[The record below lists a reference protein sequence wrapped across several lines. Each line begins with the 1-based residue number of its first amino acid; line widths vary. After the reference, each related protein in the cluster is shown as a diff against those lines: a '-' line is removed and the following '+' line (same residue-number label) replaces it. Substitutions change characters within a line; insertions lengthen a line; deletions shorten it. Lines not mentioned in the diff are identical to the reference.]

1 MKLTEWVL
9 KNPKSFWAVLAVF
22 LVLAGVALIV
32 TPMRMMPSLESPILG
47 VVTRSE
53 GNPATIEEQITIPIE
68 ETVKDLSH
76 IRTVKAASTM
86 NTSLVLIQYEWGTD
100 MQQAKSLL
108 LTKVSEFENKLK
120 VSHEKPVVITVDP
133 LNLPVVVYG
142 FTGTGT
148 LNTGTGSLGTG
159 SGSLDKLRKDVEKL
173 ADSIRIGSGL
183 SSSENRGI
191 RAALVGGGKFSLSE
205 LSNVFISG
213 KIDYQAETVNFS
225 EGVDEQ
231 SIDEESGTG
240 SMLVEASSS
249 DMAVE
254 KDMEMFS
261 GYTFDGKEGVELA
274 IYGEQNADSRD
285 IIQKVAEKIENFK
298 AKNLNY
304 EVTKVYDNSHFI
316 SLLAENMED
325 ELLISIIL
333 AALMLLIFLQS
344 ARAMWIVLITI
355 PISLA
360 GAFVIFPLFN
370 MSLNSSTLVGL
381 LLAIGRLVDDSIV
394 VIHAVHRH
402 IKAGMSKVEAAI
414 TGVKEVY
421 LAILSATVIMMLA
434 VLPLAF
440 APGLT
445 GIMFVGIAVPILAAL
460 AVSFFVSVTLTPL
473 LAVTFF
479 KHGIKEGSRWN
490 PLTWFYRLAEFLLH
504 GLEIGYG
511 KVLQFCLKN
520 RFLALFIAILIAG
533 SGFNLWQKIGS
544 EMMPLSD
551 TAQISLMYDFKA
563 EIFPEDRIKQSL
575 AIEKLFLTQPE
586 VAHISSELGMVS
598 DSFIAVNGFNPM
610 MENSVSALVTLKD
623 KGERQTSIWD
633 VIDRLAP
640 ELQKNPAIAKVTMK
654 EMGADVMATAGAPAE
669 IVFSAQNRTFLQFFA
684 KEAFAKAQGI
694 DDLKLPHAT
703 GIDNQMLL
711 WRENF
716 KPSVIIGGFYRQGKT
731 PSMQLV
737 GKMWGEAERLKQDVL
752 KRSNIT
758 DYSTVTITGRGDMV
772 EMMDATNIMVK
783 NLLIAAIL
791 IFFTL
796 IIFFRSFSLPFIIF
810 LAIPL
815 ELTGVLGALY
825 LMQQTFS
832 TVSILGIIVLNGIDV
847 ATAILL
853 IDFLQNYKAKTKVA
867 RNKHIISAAT
877 IRLRPVLMTVLIT
890 ILVLIPLA
898 FYPKAGIDAFSP
910 LATVI
915 LGGLTMSSVLVLIV
929 VPTLFTIFDDFRMRK
944 KSKLITTN

>member
-9 KNPKSFWAVLAVF
+9 KNPKSFWAILAIF
-22 LVLAGVALIV
+22 LILAGVAFIA
-32 TPMRMMPSLESPILG
+32 TPMRMMPTLESPILG
-47 VVTRSE
+47 IITRAE
-53 GNPATIEEQITIPIE
+53 GNPETIETQITIPIE
-68 ETVKDLSH
+68 ETIKDLSY
-76 IRTVKAASTM
+76 IRVVKAASTM
-86 NTSLVLIQYEWGTD
+86 NTSMVMVQYDWGTD
-100 MQQAKSLL
+100 MQQAKSAL

-120 VSHEKPVVITVDP
+120 VVHQKPVVITVDP
-133 LNLPVVVYG
+133 LNLPVVIYG
-142 FTGTGT
+142 FTGTGA

-159 SGSLDKLRKDVEKL
+159 TGSLTKLRKDVEKL
-173 ADSIRIGSGL
+173 ADNIRIGSGL
-183 SSSENRGI
+183 VSSENRGI
-191 RAALVGGGKFSLSE
+191 RAALVGGRKYSLSE
-205 LSNVFISG
+205 SGSGTVISG
-213 KIDYQAETVNFS
+213 QINYQKQTVSFN
-225 EGVDEQ
+225 
-231 SIDEESGTG
+231 EEKVENMESASGSTNEPNG
-240 SMLVEASSS
+240 SGMNEA
-249 DMAVE
+249 
-254 KDMEMFS
+254 KNMEMFS
-261 GYTFDGKEGVELA
+261 AYTFDGKEGVELA
-274 IYGEQNADSRD
+274 IYGESNADSRE
-285 IIQKVAEKIENFK
+285 IIKKVSEKVEAFRSQNP
-298 AKNLNY
+298 AY

-316 SLLAENMED
+316 TLLGENMQH
-325 ELLISIIL
+325 ELFLSIFL
-333 AALMLLIFLQS
+333 AAIMLLVFLQS
-344 ARAMWIVLITI
+344 ARAMWIVLLTI
-355 PISLA
+355 PIALA

-381 LLAIGRLVDDSIV
+381 LLAIGRLVDDSII

-402 IKAGMSKVEAAI
+402 IKAGMPKVEAAI

-479 KHGIKEGSRWN
+479 RDETKVSSRWN
-490 PLTWFYRLAEFLLH
+490 PLTWLYRLSEFLLH
-504 GLEIGYG
+504 GLELGYR

-520 RFLALFIAILIAG
+520 RFLALFVAVLIAG

-563 EIFPEDRIKQSL
+563 EVSPDERIRQSL
-575 AIEKLFLTQPE
+575 AVEKVFLAQPE
-586 VAHISSELGMVS
+586 VANISSELGMVN

-623 KGERQTSIWD
+623 RGERQSSIWD
-633 VIDRLAP
+633 VIDRMAP
-640 ELQKNPAIAKVTMK
+640 DLQKNPAIAKVTMK

-669 IVFSAQNRTFLQFFA
+669 IVISAQNRTFLQFFA
-684 KEAFAKAQGI
+684 KEAFAKVQTI
-694 DDLKLPHAT
+694 DDLKLSHAT
-703 GIDNQMLL
+703 GIDDQMLL

-716 KPSVIIGGFYRQGKT
+716 KPSVIIGGFYRQGKI

-737 GKMWGEAERLKQDVL
+737 GKMWGEAERLKREVL
-752 KRSNIT
+752 TKSNIT
-758 DYSTVTITGRGDMV
+758 DYSMVTINGRGDMV
-772 EMMDATNIMVK
+772 EMMDATNIMVR
-783 NLLIAAIL
+783 NLAVAAIL
-791 IFFTL
+791 IFFCL

-825 LMQQTFS
+825 FMQQTFS

-853 IDFLQNYKAKTKVA
+853 IDFLQNYKAKTKAA
-867 RNKHIISAAT
+867 RNKHIIDAAT

-929 VPTLFTIFDDFRMRK
+929 VPTLFTVFDDFRLRK
-944 KSKLITTN
+944 KSKLVTNN